1 VDNMKEVLKYIEE
14 NKRYKQQIKILRS
27 KRFLAKIFKY
37 VLRSS
42 KLLYVVPIIIILF
55 MFRNNRLIGAFI
67 SIAYFYMIC
76 IVLNFDE
83 NSRIMRFLNE
93 YSDSNCD
100 ANIYEQE
107 LKIKNN
113 ELYIKSH

>member
-1 VDNMKEVLKYIEE
+1 MNNRKEVLKYIEE
-14 NKRYKQQIKILRS
+14 NKQYKQQIKILKS
-27 KRFLAKIFKY
+27 KRFLAKILKY
-37 VLRSS
+37 VLGGST
-42 KLLYVVPIIIILF
+42 LLYVVPIIIIF
-55 MFRNNRLIGAFI
+55 SIFRNNRLIGAFI

-76 IVLNFDE
+76 MVLNFDE
-83 NSRIMRFLNE
+83 NSRIMRLLNE

-100 ANIYEQE
+100 TNIYEQE